1 MKGHIR
7 RRGRRSWAIVLDT
20 GRDAS
25 GKRRQR
31 WHTVQGTRRD
41 AERELARLVHSIN
54 TGEYV
59 EPNKLTVAEYLA
71 RWLADYAKPNTST
84 RTYERYAEIVRANIN
99 PVLGHHKLTALQ
111 PLHIQDFYSYALTS
125 GRRRGTGGL
134 SAQTVLHIHRLLH
147 GALRQAVRW
156 QLLVR
161 NPVEAVEPPRAK
173 RHEMRV
179 LTEVETAQFVNAAEG
194 ALVYVPVLLG
204 VTTGMRRG
212 EIVALTWA
220 NVDLKADTLTVTRS
234 IEQSKT
240 GIAVKTTKTKKGRR
254 TIPLPSLAVTAL
266 RKHKAEQGREKLRLG
281 PAYQDEG
288 LVCAGPDGT
297 VWKPDSLS
305 AAFQRFV
312 RNHKLTRIRF
322 HDLRHTH
329 ATQLLLQGVH
339 PKVVAERLGHSTIV
353 VTLDTYSHVVPGLQ
367 EEAARQLDR
376 ALRKAIRETKTSS

>member
-7 RRGRRSWAIVLDT
+7 RRGQRSWAIVIDV
-20 GRDAS
+20 GRDPN

-31 WHTVQGTRRD
+31 WHTVTGTKKD
-41 AERELARLVHSIN
+41 AERELARLAHSLN

-59 EPNKLTVAEYLA
+59 EPNKLTVGEYLQ

-99 PVLGHHKLTALQ
+99 PVLGHHKLTVLQ
-111 PLHIQDFYSYALTS
+111 PLHIQDFYSQALVS
-125 GRRRGTGGL
+125 GRRHGPGGL
-134 SAQTVLHIHRLLH
+134 SAQTVLHFHRLLH

-161 NPVEAVEPPRAK
+161 NPVEAVEPPRAT
-173 RHEMRV
+173 RREMRV
-179 LTEVETAQFVNAAEG
+179 LTEAETAQLLTVAEG
-194 ALVYVPVLLG
+194 TRVYVPVLVG

-212 EIVALTWA
+212 EIVALTWPD
-220 NVDLKADTLTVTRS
+220 VDMQAATLTVTKS
-234 IEQSKT
+234 IEQSKS
-240 GIAVKTTKTKKGRR
+240 GLAIKSTKTAKGRR
-254 TIPLPSLAVTAL
+254 TITLPSITVEAL
-266 RKHKAEQGREKLRLG
+266 RRHKADQGRERLRLG
-281 PAYQDEG
+281 PAYQDQDW
-288 LVCAGPDGT
+288 VCADPDGS

-305 AAFQRFV
+305 AAFQLLL
-312 RNHKLTRIRF
+312 RNHNLTRIRF

-329 ATQLLLQGVH
+329 ASQLLQQGVH

-367 EEAARQLDR
+367 EQVARQIDQV
-376 ALRKAIRETKTSS
+376 LRRAIRTLARR

>member
-7 RRGRRSWAIVLDT
+7 RRGKRSWAVVIDV
-20 GRDAS
+20 GRDAT

-31 WHTVQGTRRD
+31 WHTVKGTRRD
-41 AERELARLVHSIN
+41 AERELARLVHSRN
-54 TGEYV
+54 TGSYV
-59 EPNKLTVAEYLA
+59 APNRLTVAAYLQ
-71 RWLADYAKPNTST
+71 RWLADYAKTNTST
-84 RTYERYAEIVRANIN
+84 RTYERYAEIVRANIT
-99 PVLGHHKLTALQ
+99 PVLGQHKLTARQ
-111 PLHIQDFYSYALTS
+111 PLHIQGFYSHLLKS
-125 GRRRGTGGL
+125 GRRRGPGGL
-134 SAQTVLHIHRLLH
+134 SPQTVLHVHRVLH

-161 NPVEAVEPPRAK
+161 NPCEAVEPPRAK
-173 RHEMRV
+173 RPEIRV
-179 LTEVETAQFVNAAEG
+179 LTEAETAQFLKAADG
-194 ALVYVPVLLG
+194 ARVYMPVLLG

-220 NVDLKADTLTVTRS
+220 NTDLKAGALIVRRS
-234 IEQSKT
+234 IEQTKT
-240 GIAVKTTKTKKGRR
+240 GIAVKTTKTAKGRR
-254 TIPLPSLAVTAL
+254 TIPLPSMAVVAL

-288 LVCAGPDGT
+288 LVCASPDGT

-305 AAFQRFV
+305 ADVQRFV
-312 RNHKLTRIRF
+312 RNHKLPRVRF

-329 ATQLLLQGVH
+329 ATQLLQQGVH

-367 EEAARQLDR
+367 EQAARQLDV
-376 ALRKAIRETKTSS
+376 ALRAALKRSP